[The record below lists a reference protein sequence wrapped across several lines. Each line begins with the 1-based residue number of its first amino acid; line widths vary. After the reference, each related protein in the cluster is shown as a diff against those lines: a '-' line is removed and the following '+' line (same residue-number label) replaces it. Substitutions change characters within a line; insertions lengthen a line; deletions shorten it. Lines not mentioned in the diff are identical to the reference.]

1 MSTSGFLLDTNVVSE
16 ALRPRPDAR
25 VLAWLR
31 ANEARAWLSVVTIGE
46 IEAGIRGAADPR
58 RAQGL
63 REWLDEVLIPQF
75 THRLLPLDLA
85 VARCWGERTAAARS
99 NGTPVGA
106 VDALI
111 AATAAQH
118 GLAVATRNGR
128 DFEHLAVEVVD
139 PWTVAGLAAR

>member
-1 MSTSGFLLDTNVVSE
+1 MSTSGFLLDTTVVSE
-16 ALRPRPDAR
+16 ALRPRPDGR

-46 IEAGIRGAADPR
+46 IEAGIRGAPDPR
-58 RAQGL
+58 RADSL

-85 VARCWGERTAAARS
+85 VARRWGERTAAARA

-111 AATAAQH
+111 AATAVHH
-118 GLAVATRNGR
+118 GMAVATRNGR
-128 DFEHLAVEVVD
+128 DFEHLAIEVVD
-139 PWTVAGLAAR
+139 PWTGAGSAAR

>member
-1 MSTSGFLLDTNVVSE
+1 MSSSGFLLDTNVVSE

-25 VLAWLR
+25 VTAWLR

-46 IEAGIRGAADPR
+46 IEAGIRGASDPR
-58 RAQGL
+58 RAESL
-63 REWLDEVLIPQF
+63 RTWLDEVLIPQF
-75 THRLLPLDLA
+75 AHRLLPIDLA
-85 VARCWGERTAAARS
+85 VARHWGERTAAARAS
-99 NGTPVGA
+99 GMPVGA

-128 DFEHLAVEVVD
+128 DFAQLGVALVD
-139 PWTVAGLAAR
+139 PWAAAEH

>member
-1 MSTSGFLLDTNVVSE
+1 MSSSGFLLDTNVVSE

-25 VLAWLR
+25 VIAWLR

-46 IEAGIRGAADPR
+46 IEAGIRGAPDPR
-58 RAQGL
+58 RAESL
-63 REWLDEVLIPQF
+63 RAWLDEVLIPQF
-75 THRLLPLDLA
+75 AHRLLPIDLA
-85 VARCWGERTAAARS
+85 VARHWGERTAAARAS
-99 NGTPVGA
+99 GTPVGA

-128 DFEHLAVEVVD
+128 DFAQLGVALVD
-139 PWTVAGLAAR
+139 PWTAAEH

>member
-1 MSTSGFLLDTNVVSE
+1 VSASGFLLDTNAVSE

-31 ANEARAWLSVVTIGE
+31 ANEARAWLSVLTIGE
-46 IEAGIRGAADPR
+46 IEAGIRGAPDAR
-58 RAQGL
+58 RAEGL
-63 REWLDEVLIPQF
+63 RTWLDEVLVPQF

-85 VARCWGERTAAARS
+85 VARTWGERTAAARAR
-99 NGTPVGA
+99 GTPVGA

-111 AATAAQH
+111 AATAVRH
-118 GLAVATRNGR
+118 GLAVATRNVR

-139 PWTVAGLAAR
+139 PWTAARV

>member
-1 MSTSGFLLDTNVVSE
+1 M
-16 ALRPRPDAR
+16 
-25 VLAWLR
+25 
-31 ANEARAWLSVVTIGE
+31 VTIGE
-46 IEAGIRGAADPR
+46 TEAGIRGAPDPR

-75 THRLLPLDLA
+75 AHRLLPLDLA
-85 VARCWGERTAAARS
+85 TARCWGERSAAARA

-111 AATAAQH
+111 AATAVHH

-139 PWTVAGLAAR
+139 PWTGAGLAAR

>member
-1 MSTSGFLLDTNVVSE
+1 VSASGFLLDTNVVSE
-16 ALRPRPDAR
+16 ALRPQPDAR

-31 ANEARAWLSVVTIGE
+31 ENEARAWLSVLTVGE
-46 IEAGIRGAADPR
+46 IEAGIRGAPDLR
-58 RAQGL
+58 RA
-63 REWLDEVLIPQF
+63 RELCAWLDDVLIPQF
-75 THRLLPLDLA
+75 THRLLPLDVA
-85 VARCWGERTAAARS
+85 VARRWGERTAAARA

-118 GLAVATRNGR
+118 GLAVATRNVR

-139 PWTVAGLAAR
+139 PWASGPP